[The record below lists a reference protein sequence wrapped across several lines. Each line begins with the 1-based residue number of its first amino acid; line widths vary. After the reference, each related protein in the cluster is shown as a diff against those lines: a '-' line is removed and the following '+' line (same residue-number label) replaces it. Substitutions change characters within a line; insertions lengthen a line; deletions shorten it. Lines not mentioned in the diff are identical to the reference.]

1 MKNLLLLIVA
11 LFCVACNKPSS
22 EDLGGST
29 SSGSTN
35 DNPIPYK
42 EIWYTSTDGKIVNPS
57 WPLSYDGS
65 LVYNEYKNGKGIMAF
80 SEDVTHIGE
89 SMFFNR
95 VTLKSISLPNSVT
108 KIGKDAF
115 AGCSNLKDVS
125 LPVTIE
131 SIGANAFASCASL
144 KTFTVPSNVSVLEEG
159 VFNTCKK
166 LTSITLSANLTKISQ
181 GAFTSCHSLKSLTLP
196 NALQEVETLVF
207 ASCSALEKFEGKF
220 ASKDGRCLIIG
231 DKVVAFAPAGL
242 TEYTIP
248 EGITTI
254 GESAF
259 SYNTELEHVTIPE
272 GVTTIEKSAFFYCFE
287 IKSITIPSS
296 VTRMEQYCCQSAS
309 SSDVIIYCKPT
320 TPPVAY
326 VEKADSSWD
335 GFSANSRSPKTIYVP
350 TESVEAYKSAEHW
363 SNYADKIQGYNF

>member
-1 MKNLLLLIVA
+1 MKKLLLFIVA
-11 LFCVACNKPSS
+11 LFCVACNNSSPDYIGDEPSY
-22 EDLGGST
+22 
-29 SSGSTN
+29 
-35 DNPIPYK
+35 NPLPYNPVPYR
-42 EIWYTSTDGKIVNPS
+42 EIWYTTTDRKIVNPM
-57 WPLSYDGS
+57 WPLT
-65 LVYNEYKNGKGIMAF
+65 LVSNEYKDGKGVMTF
-80 SEDVTHIGE
+80 SEEVTCIGE
-89 SMFFNR
+89 DMFIGHM
-95 VTLKSISLPNSVT
+95 TLKSVSLPNSVT
-108 KIGKDAF
+108 TIERRAF
-115 AGCSNLKDVS
+115 AVCGIQEIS

-131 SIGANAFASCASL
+131 SIGASAFASCTSL
-144 KTFTVPSNVSVLEEG
+144 KTFTVPPKVTVLEEG

-166 LTSITLSANLTKISQ
+166 LTSITLPDNLTKISQ

-196 NALQEVETLVF
+196 NSLQEVEPQVF
-207 ASCSALEKFEGKF
+207 SSCLALEKFEGKF

-231 DKVVAFAPAGL
+231 DRVVAFAPAGL

-259 SYNTELEHVTIPE
+259 SYNSELEHVTIPE

-296 VTRMEQYCCQSAS
+296 VTRMEQYCCQAAS

-326 VEKADSSWD
+326 VDKEGSSWD
-335 GFSANSRSPKTIYVP
+335 GFSANSRSPITIYVP

-363 SNYADKIQGYNF
+363 SNYADKIQGYDFNK